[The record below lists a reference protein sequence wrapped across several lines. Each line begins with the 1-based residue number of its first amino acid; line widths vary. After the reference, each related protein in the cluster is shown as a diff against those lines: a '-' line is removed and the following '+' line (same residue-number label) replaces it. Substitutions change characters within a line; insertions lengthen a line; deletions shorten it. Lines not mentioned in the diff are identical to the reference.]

1 MDGLVK
7 NMSFGWAVVGHDH
20 VSGMGLSRQRV
31 YEGGGVNVAVG
42 MDEIAVVRL
51 RTKRRK
57 KKWYRNVASLLSV
70 RAASF
75 AFFGL
80 ILTRG
85 EVVISILGVTSW

>member
-31 YEGGGVNVAVG
+31 YEGGGVNVADG

-57 KKWYRNVASLLSV
+57 KMVQECCISLVCPRCIIRILWSHTHPG
-70 RAASF
+70 RGGHF
-75 AFFGL
+75 NFG
-80 ILTRG
+80 G
-85 EVVISILGVTSW
+85 H